1 MQNYDCNAN
10 NVNYGVHQV
19 PVKDTLGPLSV
30 FNKPLIAR
38 VISFISLCFLAVG
51 VALVVIFI
59 TRENNFGYLAG
70 GMACLF
76 FGLIFMGVSISAC
89 CMVRS
94 FTYIMMPCCISE
106 SERQR
111 LRLLAE
117 ARTPM
122 LNIMGVTTNAVNKQQ
137 TQVTNQ
143 QHISQY
149 SYSQTQ
155 VQPKTVIQ
163 NPLQGVQQFGYQQN
177 NVINQLNVVQPY
189 MSAPI
194 QAPVTI
200 NAPAELEILPVM

>member
-1 MQNYDCNAN
+1 MQNYNSNAN
-10 NVNYGVHQV
+10 NMNYGVHQV
-19 PVKDTLGPLSV
+19 PVNDMFGPLSV

-59 TRENNFGYLAG
+59 TRVNNFGYLAG

-89 CMVRS
+89 CKVQS

-111 LRLLAE
+111 LQLLAE

-122 LNIMGVTTNAVNKQQ
+122 LNIMGVTTNAVDKQQ

-143 QHISQY
+143 QQICQY
-149 SYSQTQ
+149 SCSQNTQ
-155 VQPKTVIQ
+155 VQPKIVVQ
-163 NPLQGVQQFGYQQN
+163 NPLQEVQLFGHQQN
-177 NVINQLNVVQPY
+177 INQQNVNAQPY
-189 MSAPI
+189 MSTPK
-194 QAPVTI
+194 QGPVTI